1 MRHYEFEKAPH
12 EGVKGYE
19 FYTGITSYI
28 EKQGADRA
36 AQDFVDLMPWGTP
49 EQVLE
54 KFDHIKKMIGM
65 NAVMPGFSYGGMPF
79 EDAERS
85 LRLFAEECLP
95 EILNWECA
103 PLAVPGAKAD
113 HR

>member
-1 MRHYEFEKAPH
+1 
-12 EGVKGYE
+12 
-19 FYTGITSYI
+19 
-28 EKQGADRA
+28 
-36 AQDFVDLMPWGTP
+36 MPWGTP

-65 NAVMPGFSYGGMPF
+65 NAIMPGFSYGGMPF

-85 LRLFAEECLP
+85 LRLFAEECHP
-95 EILNWECA
+95 EMLNWECA